1 MDDGAGDGKTWGN
14 NAHKSSTDNDS
25 KTADILPLTNLFV
38 ILIVAPTSRSR
49 PLEGPRSC
57 WKSAP
62 QLVKCQTESPRKSK
76 KLMSVPNGNH
86 PTMYH
91 RQPLGY
97 GPAAS
102 PRQDL
107 FTQEPYQT
115 WPEAR
120 MHLARIVYST
130 ERAAIEGILPPG
142 FHVQQG
148 AEPTIMF
155 EVLVLFRL
163 SKPGYESQQSTLAGG
178 SGI

>member
-1 MDDGAGDGKTWGN
+1 MEDSEDGAGDGRFGEIMRFDHQRLEDGSRHSPLN
-14 NAHKSSTDNDS
+14 N
-25 KTADILPLTNLFV
+25 FV
-38 ILIVAPTSRSR
+38 RHPH
-49 PLEGPRSC
+49 C
-57 WKSAP
+57 WPHFPIATPGKGAL
-62 QLVKCQTESPRKSK
+62 QLVKWKAESPRKSK
-76 KLMSVPNGNH
+76 RRMSSPNGNH

-107 FTQEPYQT
+107 FTQKPYKT
-115 WPEAR
+115 WPEAG

-130 ERAAIEGILPPG
+130 ERTAIEGILPPG

-155 EVLVLFRL
+155 EVLFLVQLCNL
-163 SKPGYESQQSTLAGG
+163 GDESRQFTLAGR